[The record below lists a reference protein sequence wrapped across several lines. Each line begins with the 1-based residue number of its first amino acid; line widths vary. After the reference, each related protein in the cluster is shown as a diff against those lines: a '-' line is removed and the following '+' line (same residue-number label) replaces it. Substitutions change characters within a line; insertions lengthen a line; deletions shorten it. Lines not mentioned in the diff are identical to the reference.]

1 MVMTDEPEH
10 TPDPESAEAAMNE
23 VLMAEQAAS
32 QAIDACEGEARV
44 SLYEAAQRA
53 RRIANRT
60 NERIAIIHQRTR
72 QQLKNRLQNAER
84 AARVEE
90 RTRDRE
96 DPRMGFVSGIA
107 NDMAARLTGSNSNE
121 KSQSD

>member
-1 MVMTDEPEH
+1 MTDEPEH

-44 SLYEAAQRA
+44 NLFETAQRA
-53 RRIANRT
+53 RRIASRT

-84 AARVEE
+84 ATRVAE

-96 DPRMGFVSGIA
+96 DPRMAFVSGIV

>member
-1 MVMTDEPEH
+1 MTDEPEH

-84 AARVEE
+84 AASVEE

-96 DPRMGFVSGIA
+96 DPRMAFVSGIV
-107 NDMAARLTGSNSNE
+107 NDMAARMTGSNSNE